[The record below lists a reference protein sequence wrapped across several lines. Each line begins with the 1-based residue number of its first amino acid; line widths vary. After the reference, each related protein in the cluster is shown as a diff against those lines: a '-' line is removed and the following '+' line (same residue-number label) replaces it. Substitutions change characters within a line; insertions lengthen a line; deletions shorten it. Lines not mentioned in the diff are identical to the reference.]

1 MDSGVLCKTILFF
14 FIYSCMGWV
23 CECIYCSIPARKFI
37 NRGFLTGP
45 LCPVYGFGALLVI
58 WMLTP
63 VSSDVGMLFIFG
75 LLVTSALEYI
85 TSLLLE
91 KLFHMKWWD
100 YSTKHCNIHGRV
112 CLLNSVLFGILSVLL
127 MRGIHPPIRRLVNT
141 FSPTVLFIATY
152 TLCGILLLD
161 LIVSVHAT
169 LQLNGKLKQLHSVL
183 EEIQE
188 KSAQHR
194 LDFGEKLAK
203 LRERQFALEH
213 HHVFS
218 HRRLLRAFPHLKSTR
233 YHEEAVRLRQA
244 LNETWVK
251 SKNKVKSAYHYKRR

>member
-14 FIYSCMGWV
+14 FIYSCMGWI

-63 VSSDVGMLFIFG
+63 VSGDVGMLFIFG

-100 YSTKHCNIHGRV
+100 YSTKHCNIHGAR
-112 CLLNSVLFGILSVLL
+112 LLIELRSVWHIICFAYE
-127 MRGIHPPIRRLVNT
+127 RN
-141 FSPTVLFIATY
+141 SPTHPAIGKYLFSGCFVYCHIYIMQYFTVGFDCFRTRHLA
-152 TLCGILLLD
+152 
-161 LIVSVHAT
+161 
-169 LQLNGKLKQLHSVL
+169 
-183 EEIQE
+183 
-188 KSAQHR
+188 AQW
-194 LDFGEKLAK
+194 KTQTTA
-203 LRERQFALEH
+203 
-213 HHVFS
+213 
-218 HRRLLRAFPHLKSTR
+218 
-233 YHEEAVRLRQA
+233 
-244 LNETWVK
+244 
-251 SKNKVKSAYHYKRR
+251 

>member
-14 FIYSCMGWV
+14 FIYSFMGWV
-23 CECIYCSIPARKFI
+23 CECVYCSIPARKFI

-58 WMLTP
+58 WILTP
-63 VSSDVGMLFIFG
+63 VSGDVGMLFLFG

-100 YSTKHCNIHGRV
+100 YSAKHCNIHGRV
-112 CLLNSVLFGILSVLL
+112 CLLNSVLFGTLSVLL
-127 MRGIHPPIRRLVNT
+127 MRGIHPSVRQLVNT
-141 FSPTVLFIATY
+141 LSPAALFIAACA
-152 TLCGILLLD
+152 LCVILLSD

-169 LQLNGKLKQLHSVL
+169 LQFNGKLKQLHGVL
-183 EEIQE
+183 EEIHE
-188 KSAQHR
+188 KSALRHQEFAER
-194 LDFGEKLAK
+194 LAQ

-213 HHVFS
+213 HHAFS
-218 HRRLLRAFPHLKSTR
+218 HRRLLHAFPHLKSTH
-233 YHEEAVRLRQA
+233 YHEEAMRLRKS
-244 LNETWVK
+244 LETWVK
-251 SKNKVKSAYHYKRR
+251 SKNKIKSIYHDKRR